1 MTIAATRIQ
10 RKASTAAKTAK
21 TAKTHLR
28 SSKPAGS
35 AVDGRT
41 HRSVVT
47 RKKIVEALSG
57 LICEG
62 FLSPTAEQVAARA
75 DVGLRTVFRQFDD
88 METLYRE
95 ITPQIEQLL
104 MPVIATPLTGS
115 DWKSRLRESIRI
127 RGSLYERLAA
137 FQLASQALRHQSAY
151 LNKQLISSAA
161 LNRSALEHNLPPT
174 LRNNAVALDALDL
187 ATSIDVWIRLRREQ
201 GLSKD
206 MALAVVQHI
215 VASLTAGTE

>member
-1 MTIAATRIQ
+1 MTNAATRTQ
-10 RKASTAAKTAK
+10 RKALTAAKL
-21 TAKTHLR
+21 HLG
-28 SSKPAGS
+28 SSEPAEP
-35 AVDGRT
+35 AIDGRT

-62 FLSPTAEQVAARA
+62 FLSPTAEQVAVRA

-88 METLYRE
+88 METLYRG

-104 MPVIATPLTGS
+104 MPVMATPLAGS
-115 DWKSRLRESIRI
+115 NWKSRLRESIRI

-137 FQLASQALRHQSAY
+137 FQLASQAMRHQSAY
-151 LNKQLISSAA
+151 LNEQLMSGAA
-161 LNRSALEHNLPPT
+161 LNRSALEHNLPPA
-174 LRNNAVALDALDL
+174 LRNNAVTLDALDV

-215 VASLTAGTE
+215 AASLTAGTE